1 MKVSKLIISI
11 LFIFILISCKPRY
24 IQVPVKEVKIEYV
37 ENIKYDSIY
46 HKDSIYILQKGDTV
60 IKNNVIYKY
69 QYKYL
74 KDTICIRDTIPIIQP
89 IEVVKEVNKLKDYQ
103 VILMILGGASII
115 LFIYKIVRT

>member
-103 VILMILGGASII
+103 VILMVLGGASII
-115 LFIYKIVRT
+115 LFIYKLVRT